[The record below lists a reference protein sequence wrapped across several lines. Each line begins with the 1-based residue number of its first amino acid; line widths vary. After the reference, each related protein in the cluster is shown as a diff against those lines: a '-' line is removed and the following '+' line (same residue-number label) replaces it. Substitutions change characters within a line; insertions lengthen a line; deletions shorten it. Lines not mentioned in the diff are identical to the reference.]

1 MSAADRTF
9 AFVGQLPGS
18 KSMLNRLLLAK
29 SYSPSLTIA
38 GESQCEDVQLMIQG
52 LADLNRPSSGAAR
65 EISVGSG
72 GTVLRLLALRAAR
85 LGGEFIL
92 RGTTRLFERPQD
104 ELLKI
109 LRQLGV
115 DGELGSNFLR
125 LKGSGW
131 KLHGDTLLV
140 PFARSSQFAT
150 AVLLNAWDL
159 PFDLFVSLGGQKVS
173 EGYWRMSVR
182 IAHDLGMKIDFW
194 DGDFRIP
201 GGQKI
206 AAQSYAAETDLSS
219 AFAVAAVAAVSGS
232 ASFTD
237 FPTQSL
243 QPDAEFV
250 RIIGSMGV
258 PMIMSGATLRV
269 DKADAL
275 NGVAVNLKNCP
286 DLFPVLAALC
296 TLAEGDSHLYGASQL
311 AHKESNRMQ
320 RMSEMIQRLGR
331 NAEVLDDGL
340 MIRGP
345 ALRPPVALAQA
356 EPVMVECDQDHRL
369 AFAAAVFRAAGF
381 NITIEHP
388 EVVRKSFPE
397 FWNLLGWQM

>member
-1 MSAADRTF
+1 M
-9 AFVGQLPGS
+9 
-18 KSMLNRLLLAK
+18 NRLLMAK
-29 SYSPSLTIA
+29 SYSPSLRIS
-38 GESQCEDVQLMIQG
+38 GESQCEDVQLMIKA
-52 LADLNRPSSGAAR
+52 LAELEKPSTGGPR
-65 EISVGSG
+65 EIFVGGG

-92 RGTTRLFERPQD
+92 RGTPRLFERPQD

-109 LRQLGV
+109 MRQLGV
-115 DGELGSNFLR
+115 DGELGKDFLR
-125 LKGSGW
+125 VSGNGW

-201 GGQKI
+201 RGQKI
-206 AAQSYAAETDLSS
+206 TAESYTSETDLSS
-219 AFAVAAVAAVSGS
+219 AFAVAAIAVVSGT

-250 RIIGSMGV
+250 RIMASMGA
-258 PMIMSGATLRV
+258 PLMMAGTTLRV
-269 DKADAL
+269 ERADAL
-275 NGVAVNLKNCP
+275 NAVAVNLKNCP

-311 AHKESNRMQ
+311 AHKESDRMQ
-320 RMSEMIQRLGR
+320 RMMEMIRTFGR
-331 NAEVLDDGL
+331 NAEVVDDGL

-345 ALRPPVALAQA
+345 ALRPPTAIAAAAQKQ
-356 EPVMVECDQDHRL
+356 VTIDCDQDHRL

-381 NITIEHP
+381 NVEIQHP

-397 FWNLLGWQM
+397 FWNLLGWKM